1 MGILEKAL
9 RMLEKHPLCDHCLG
23 RQFALL
29 SHGMENCERGKSIKT
44 VLTLHAHALS
54 GGKEGIETLK
64 VLASNGFSETAKE
77 ILHKMKRRVSAKTL
91 PRACFLCE
99 DRFKCI
105 KDLAERAVNELKNCE
120 YRNFLVGVELP
131 VAVEERE
138 DEFKAEFG
146 VSYGESMRN
155 EFGRAIGKKIA
166 ERTGKA
172 VEYKK
177 PEIVVLVN
185 PLTERVKLQVNPLY
199 VAGRYRKLVRGIPQS
214 RWLCP
219 NCRGKGCEKCDWT
232 GKLYQESVE
241 ELIGMPFLDAT
252 GGVKTSFHASG
263 REDIDARM
271 LGNGRPFV
279 IEITQPKKR
288 FLNLKKLEK
297 VVNVGAEG
305 KVEVA
310 NLQLADKNVVRKLKK
325 AESAQKEYH
334 VIMEFENK
342 ISVKDL
348 RLLEEKLRNAVVNQ
362 RTPIRVMHRRA
373 DLTREKYIYDVK
385 VKKLSLKKAEMNIL
399 CQGGLYVKELVTG
412 DEGRTTPNISEI
424 LKNEAKPM
432 KLDVLNVIMK
442 VKEGENK

>member
-1 MGILEKAL
+1 MK
-9 RMLEKHPLCDHCLG
+9 
-23 RQFALL
+23 
-29 SHGMENCERGKSIKT
+29 NCERGKCIKT
-44 VLTLHAHALS
+44 VLTLQAHALS

-64 VLASNGFSETAKE
+64 VLAANGFSETAKE
-77 ILHKMKRRVSAKTL
+77 ILHKMKKRISAKTL

-138 DEFKAEFG
+138 DEFKAEFE

-241 ELIGMPFLDAT
+241 ELIGKPFLDAT

-288 FLNLKKLEK
+288 FLDLKKLEK
-297 VVNVGAEG
+297 VVNAGAKG

-310 NLQLADKNVVRKLKK
+310 SLQLADKNVVRKVKK

-348 RLLEEKLRNAVVNQ
+348 RLLEEKLRNAVVKQ

-385 VKKLSLKKAEMNIL
+385 VKKLSPKKAEMNIL

-412 DEGRTTPNISEI
+412 DEGRTTPNISGI

-432 KLDVLNVIMK
+432 KLDVLNVIIK